1 MNWLDVLGWSE
12 DQIEDLRFVGFSYIK
27 QGLYDT
33 ALVFFEALIVL
44 SPDHPYDLKTLGALY
59 LQKGN
64 ALQALH
70 FLDRSLKIEPK
81 DPQTMLNRAKSL
93 FALGYKKRAIMEA
106 QKLKTSQNT
115 DIAKQAN
122 ALVLSFSA

>member
-12 DQIEDLRFVGFSYIK
+12 DQIEDLRFVAFSYIK

-33 ALVFFEALIVL
+33 ALVFFEALLVL
-44 SPDHPYDLKTLGALY
+44 SPNHPYDLKTLGALY

-64 ALQALH
+64 ALQSLH
-70 FLDRSLKIEPK
+70 FLDRSLKVEPN
-81 DPQTMLNRAKSL
+81 DPQTRLNRAKAL
-93 FALGYKKRAIMEA
+93 FALGYKKQAITEA
-106 QKLKTSQNT
+106 KKLLTSQNAS
-115 DIAKQAN
+115 IAKQAN